1 MLFSFRFWR
10 AIRAMR
16 PARAELFSLRTILN
30 SPRTKPPPL
39 EYQFLFVLGRM
50 QLKLHPQ
57 KSPVSAVEAG
67 LFGWG
72 REMKWRCVPHSRLWR
87 EFFVR
92 KMLFEERL
100 VLFFKPGFGHVVR
113 AALFPVH
120 HFPRRPDFSKS
131 PWDLVWTTLEVGSA
145 GVMLTIGTLTVRRV
159 PSKPLA
165 IVDEPVV
172 FNVCQEIFE

>member
-1 MLFSFRFWR
+1 
-10 AIRAMR
+10 
-16 PARAELFSLRTILN
+16 
-30 SPRTKPPPL
+30 
-39 EYQFLFVLGRM
+39 
-50 QLKLHPQ
+50 
-57 KSPVSAVEAG
+57 
-67 LFGWG
+67 
-72 REMKWRCVPHSRLWR
+72 MKWRCVSLSRLWR
-87 EFFVR
+87 EFFVW

>member
-1 MLFSFRFWR
+1 M
-10 AIRAMR
+10 AKVAAY
-16 PARAELFSLRTILN
+16 PALN
-30 SPRTKPPPL
+30 FIHK
-39 EYQFLFVLGRM
+39 
-50 QLKLHPQ
+50 
-57 KSPVSAVEAG
+57 KSPPQHGDGAG
-67 LFGWG
+67 ESFQNETGW
-72 REMKWRCVPHSRLWR
+72 RSLLRR
-87 EFFVR
+87 EFFVG

-100 VLFFKPGFGHVVR
+100 VLFFKPGFGHMVR
-113 AALFPVH
+113 TALFPVH